1 MANWPIYF
9 KDKLILGNPDSEIG
23 IVTLW
28 TPVNKIVDQL
38 DKSFFSL
45 AGQLYSKEGIN
56 YIVRNILANPRIRL
70 LIICGEERI
79 GSGQALINLLEKG
92 VAENNQVL
100 ETEFCQIHKEI
111 PKEAINHF
119 RQNVKYKNLI
129 GVYDSPKIIEEIKNY
144 QPGLGH
150 GGPQNKNWSEPQI
163 FPETK
168 IEFDGVL
175 PTDQSVFKIRKQFAG
190 QAWLEIIKKIMK
202 FGTIR
207 ESFHGNNCKELFNIA
222 IVITDED
229 PENFKMFPYFQIT
242 KEDIKSYLPKFMTS
256 DKGTADYTYGE
267 RLWDFPKIAGQNLKY
282 NQVDE
287 IIVDFL
293 KRYPTDRAACAVTFG
308 IQDHTAKSS
317 PCMCFLQ
324 ATNVEDKLDL
334 TAYFRS
340 HDIFG
345 GWLLNAFG
353 LRTLQKYIADKL
365 NWPIGNLT
373 IYSNCAHIY
382 DNNWPIAQEIIKK
395 YGHELDCTSDPRG
408 YIILTVEADEIVAKH
423 VSPNGKSL
431 QEFRQNGREDKATM
445 KLYNKLVLA
454 DIISL
459 IPHAFDLGAEIQ
471 KAEIA
476 IKQGLSYTQDQP
488 LKF

>member
-1 MANWPIYF
+1 MSNWPIYF
-9 KDKLILGNPDSEIG
+9 KDKLIIGNPDSEIG

-38 DKSFFSL
+38 DKSLFAL

-79 GSGQALINLLEKG
+79 GSGQALINFLTKG
-92 VAENNQVL
+92 IDENNQVL

-111 PKEAINHF
+111 PKEALNLL
-119 RQNVKYKNLI
+119 RQNVKFKNLI
-129 GVYDSPKIIEEIKNY
+129 GVYDSPKIIEEIKSY
-144 QPGLGH
+144 Q
-150 GGPQNKNWSEPQI
+150 PQNKTWAEPQI
-163 FPETK
+163 FPEAK

-190 QAWLEIIKKIMK
+190 QAWLEILKKIMK
-202 FGTIR
+202 FGTVR
-207 ESFHGNNCKELFNIA
+207 ETFHGNNCKELFNIA
-222 IVITDED
+222 AVITDED
-229 PENFKMFPYFQIT
+229 PANFKMFPFFQIT
-242 KEDIKSYLPKFMTS
+242 QADIENYLPKFMAG

-267 RLWDFPKIAGQNLKY
+267 RLWNFPKIAGRDFRY

-287 IIVDFL
+287 VIVDFL
-293 KRYPTDRAACAVTFG
+293 KRYPTDRAACAAIFG

-317 PCMCFLQ
+317 PCLCFLQ
-324 ATNVEDKLDL
+324 ATNVADKLDL
-334 TAYFRS
+334 TAYFRA

-345 GWLLNAFG
+345 GWLLNTFG

-365 NWPIGNLT
+365 GWPMGNLT

-382 DNNWPIAQEIIKK
+382 DNNWQIALELIKK
-395 YGHELDCTSDPRG
+395 YGNELDCTPDPRG
-408 YIILTVEADEIVAKH
+408 YIILTVETDEIVAKH
-423 VSPNGKSL
+423 VSPNGKAL
-431 QEFRQNGREDKATM
+431 QEFRQNGKEDKATM
-445 KLYNKLVLA
+445 KLYNQLVLA

-471 KAEIA
+471 KAELA
-476 IKQGLSYTQDQP
+476 IKQELKYTQDQP
-488 LKF
+488 LQF